1 MKLIHPVTL
10 ILVVLSI
17 SFSTAFVSCDD
28 DDNNCKAGSGGEVT
42 LILKP
47 QHHGEPIFN
56 QANYS
61 DSAFIAFGE
70 TEFPGEDPSLYDIV
84 STGVTGSENVVVTG
98 LKCGK
103 YYVFMTGF
111 DTSIVQRVKGG
122 VPIEITVETGSVTKI
137 IPITED

>member
-1 MKLIHPVTL
+1 MKVQIKTVLL
-10 ILVVLSI
+10 ASVVMVATM
-17 SFSTAFVSCDD
+17 FASCDD
-28 DDNNCKAGSGGEVT
+28 DKKCSPGTGGEVT

-47 QHHGEPIFN
+47 QHHGDPIYN
-56 QANYS
+56 QPGYP
-61 DSAFIAFGE
+61 DSAFIAIGA
-70 TEFPGEDPSLYDIV
+70 TEFPGDDPTQYDLIA
-84 STGVTGSENVVVTG
+84 TGVTGTDEVVVTG

-122 VPIEITVETGSVTKI
+122 VPISFSETSGTLTKV